1 MTSCEQG
8 KYSLSSARGSS
19 ISALRAARQ
28 WYPHS
33 PSDLMLNA
41 PPTLVKVGGG
51 ESTSGASVGSCAGV
65 APEVIV
71 DECATV
77 CVTGVLGRAPDE
89 KHREVGG

>member
-51 ESTSGASVGSCAGV
+51 ESTGEASIGSCAGV
-65 APEVIV
+65 AP

-77 CVTGVLGRAPDE
+77 CVMLARAPDE